1 MLLTDQPYL
10 PDLTNVVDVH
20 GLSCELEGQSL
31 LGCYNTPPDSVAST
45 DSPSVMQVE
54 ATVIDQLQNN
64 TNFDCSSI
72 IAPNPAPLPPVLPH
86 FQNLVTPSGPSTELP
101 QSTDH
106 GVSSSSVP
114 TARCPENPRI
124 EPFSMPASHRPQVT
138 SSRCGRAVIEIVNP
152 REEYDKIQRKHGPKG
167 KYSEQ
172 RIANGMV

>member
-1 MLLTDQPYL
+1 M
-10 PDLTNVVDVH
+10 VDVH
-20 GLSCELEGQSL
+20 DLSCDLGGQSL
-31 LGCYNTPPDSVAST
+31 LGCYNTPPDSVASLT
-45 DSPSVMQVE
+45 DSPSGMQVE
-54 ATVIDQLQNN
+54 ATVIDQSQNN

-72 IAPNPAPLPPVLPH
+72 VAPNPALLPPVLPH
-86 FQNLVTPSGPSTELP
+86 LQNFVTPSGPSTQLP

-114 TARCPENPRI
+114 TARCLENPRI
-124 EPFSMPASHRPQVT
+124 EPFPMPTSHRPQVT
-138 SSRCGRAVIEIVNP
+138 SSRCDRAIIEIVNP